1 MTFRSRVLTVYC
13 QAAHGVQCIRYPDD
27 RVSTNRLPWPGRL
40 PGISVVSQEQS
51 ASTRGFT
58 VNTAPPPGPSPQS
71 VGPISLDRLLA
82 DQPPVLDVGANLDQV
97 REGRRVVFLDDDPT
111 GTQTIADLP
120 VLTSWTVADLQWA
133 LQQPTAGFFVLTN
146 TRSLSETDAA
156 ERNRQVVDALHQA
169 ATLEKVSYV
178 IASRSDS
185 TLRGYFPLET
195 DILAE
200 ELARRGTVIDGV
212 IICPSYVEPGRLT
225 VDSVHWARTAEGMIP
240 VSHSE
245 FAKDASF
252 GYRNSDLRDWVEE
265 KTSGGIPRDQ
275 VATITLTD
283 IRAGGPDRV
292 LQILAG
298 LRNGQPVVVDTAADA
313 DQQVVVLALLRAE
326 AAGQNFIYRIGPSFV
341 RARTGQT
348 ATPPADARRLQEI
361 LSAQTDAEDARTATK
376 HGLIAVGSHVGL
388 TTRQL
393 GQLRTQGKI
402 IELELDVPTLL
413 DDAARNEHVD
423 NIAGQAA
430 SLLRQNEADS
440 DVVIRTSRNLI
451 TGDDAV
457 HSLVIARTVSGALVG
472 TVREIVSQIRPAFVL
487 AKGGITSSDTAT
499 EGLGI
504 RRAWCRGTMLP
515 GIVSLWEPVAGLAQG
530 IPYIVFAGNVG
541 DDHALARVV
550 TTLRSM

>member
-1 MTFRSRVLTVYC
+1 MTT
-13 QAAHGVQCIRYPDD
+13 G
-27 RVSTNRLPWPGRL
+27 
-40 PGISVVSQEQS
+40 
-51 ASTRGFT
+51 
-58 VNTAPPPGPSPQS
+58 PPPAPSPQS
-71 VGPISLDRLLA
+71 VGAIPLERLLA
-82 DQPPVLDVGANLDQV
+82 DQPPVLDVGPNLDEV
-97 REGRRVVFLDDDPT
+97 RKGRRGVFLDDDPT

-133 LQQPTAGFFVLTN
+133 LQQPTTGFFVLTN
-146 TRSLSETDAA
+146 TRSLSEADAA
-156 ERNRQVVDALHQA
+156 ERNRQVVDALDQA
-169 ATLEKVSYV
+169 ASLEQVSYV

-195 DILAE
+195 DVLAGA
-200 ELARRGTVIDGV
+200 LTARGTVVDGV
-212 IICPSYVEPGRLT
+212 IICPGYVEPGRLT
-225 VDSVHWARTAEGMIP
+225 VDSVHWARTSEGMIP
-240 VSHSE
+240 VSQSE

-252 GYRNSDLRDWVEE
+252 GYRNSDLRDWIEE
-265 KTSGGIPRDQ
+265 KTAGRIPRDQ

-283 IRAGGPDRV
+283 IRVGGPDRV
-292 LQILAG
+292 HEILAS

-326 AAGQNFIYRIGPSFV
+326 AAGHNFIYRIGPSFV

-348 ATPPADARRLQEI
+348 ATPPVSPQRLRKI
-361 LSAQTDAEDARTATK
+361 LAEQPTEAEDARPATK

-393 GQLRTQGKI
+393 DRLRARGKT

-413 DDAARNEHVD
+413 DDSARDQHVEQ
-423 NIAGQAA
+423 IAGQAA

-440 DVVIRTSRNLI
+440 DIVIRTSRTLV
-451 TGDDAV
+451 TGGDAV
-457 HSLVIARTVSGALVG
+457 HSLTIARTVSAALVG
-472 TVREIVSQIRPAFVL
+472 TVREIVNQIRPAFVL

-499 EGLGI
+499 EGLRI

-515 GIVSLWEPVAGLAQG
+515 GIVSLWEPVTGPAQG

-541 DDHALARVV
+541 DDDALAATVE
-550 TTLRSM
+550 TLRSV

>member
-1 MTFRSRVLTVYC
+1 MTTGS
-13 QAAHGVQCIRYPDD
+13 
-27 RVSTNRLPWPGRL
+27 
-40 PGISVVSQEQS
+40 
-51 ASTRGFT
+51 
-58 VNTAPPPGPSPQS
+58 PPAPSPQS
-71 VGPISLDRLLA
+71 VGAITLEQLLA
-82 DQPPVLDVGANLDQV
+82 EQPPVLDVGANLDEV
-97 REGRRVVFLDDDPT
+97 RKGRRLVALDDDPT

-120 VLTSWTVADLQWA
+120 VLTSWTVADVQWA
-133 LQQPTAGFFVLTN
+133 LQQPTTGFFVLTN
-146 TRSLSETDAA
+146 TRSLSEADAA
-156 ERNRQVVDALHQA
+156 ERNRQIVDALDQA
-169 ATLEKVSYV
+169 ASLEQVSYV

-195 DILAE
+195 DVLAE
-200 ELARRGTVIDGV
+200 ELAARGTVVDGV

-265 KTSGGIPRDQ
+265 KTAGRIPREE

-283 IRAGGPDRV
+283 IRVGGPERV
-292 LQILAG
+292 YEILAD
-298 LRNGQPVVVDTAADA
+298 LRNGQPVVVDTAEDA

-326 AAGQNFIYRIGPSFV
+326 AAGKNFIYRIGPSFV
-341 RARTGQT
+341 RARTGQR
-348 ATPPADARRLQEI
+348 ATPPAGPDRLREIFARRP
-361 LSAQTDAEDARTATK
+361 TDSDETRPATA

-393 GQLRTQGKI
+393 DRLRDRGKI
-402 IELELDVPTLL
+402 IEVELDVPTLL
-413 DDAARNEHVD
+413 EDSARDRHVTDVARQAART
-423 NIAGQAA
+423 
-430 SLLRQNEADS
+430 LRNNDADS
-440 DVVIRTSRNLI
+440 DIVIRTSRTLV
-451 TGDDAV
+451 TGNDAV
-457 HSLVIARTVSGALVG
+457 SSLVIARTVSAALVG
-472 TVREIVSQIRPAFVL
+472 TVREIVSQVRPAFVL

-515 GIVSLWEPVAGLAQG
+515 GIISLWEPVTGPAQG

-541 DDHALARVV
+541 DDDALAAVID
-550 TTLRSM
+550 TLRSV

>member
-1 MTFRSRVLTVYC
+1 VTTGS
-13 QAAHGVQCIRYPDD
+13 
-27 RVSTNRLPWPGRL
+27 
-40 PGISVVSQEQS
+40 
-51 ASTRGFT
+51 
-58 VNTAPPPGPSPQS
+58 PPAPSPQS
-71 VGPISLDRLLA
+71 VGAITLEQLLA
-82 DQPPVLDVGANLDQV
+82 EQPPVLDVGANLDEV
-97 REGRRVVFLDDDPT
+97 RKGRRLVALDDDPT

-120 VLTSWTVADLQWA
+120 VLTSWTVADVQWA
-133 LQQPTAGFFVLTN
+133 LQQPTTGFFVLTN
-146 TRSLSETDAA
+146 TRSLSEADAA
-156 ERNRQVVDALHQA
+156 ERNRQIVDALDQA
-169 ATLEKVSYV
+169 ASLEQVSYV

-195 DILAE
+195 DVLAE
-200 ELARRGTVIDGV
+200 ELAARGTVVDGV

-265 KTSGGIPRDQ
+265 KTAGRIPREE

-283 IRAGGPDRV
+283 IRVGGPERV
-292 LQILAG
+292 YEILAD
-298 LRNGQPVVVDTAADA
+298 LRNGQPVVVDTAEDA

-326 AAGQNFIYRIGPSFV
+326 AAGKNFIYRIGPSFV
-341 RARTGQT
+341 RARTGQR
-348 ATPPADARRLQEI
+348 ATPPADPDRLREIFARRP
-361 LSAQTDAEDARTATK
+361 TDSDETRPATA

-393 GQLRTQGKI
+393 DRLRDRGKI
-402 IELELDVPTLL
+402 IEVELDVPTLL
-413 DDAARNEHVD
+413 EDSARDRHVTDVARQAART
-423 NIAGQAA
+423 
-430 SLLRQNEADS
+430 LRNKDADS
-440 DVVIRTSRNLI
+440 DIVIRTSRTLV
-451 TGDDAV
+451 TGNDAV
-457 HSLVIARTVSGALVG
+457 SSLVIARTVSAALVG
-472 TVREIVSQIRPAFVL
+472 TVREIVSQVRPAFVL

-515 GIVSLWEPVAGLAQG
+515 GIISLWEPVTGPAQG

-541 DDHALARVV
+541 DDDALAAVID
-550 TTLRSM
+550 TLRSV

>member
-1 MTFRSRVLTVYC
+1 MTTGS
-13 QAAHGVQCIRYPDD
+13 
-27 RVSTNRLPWPGRL
+27 
-40 PGISVVSQEQS
+40 
-51 ASTRGFT
+51 
-58 VNTAPPPGPSPQS
+58 PPAPSPQS
-71 VGPISLDRLLA
+71 VGAITLEQLLA
-82 DQPPVLDVGANLDQV
+82 EQPPVLDVGANLDEV
-97 REGRRVVFLDDDPT
+97 RKGRRLVALDDDPT

-120 VLTSWTVADLQWA
+120 VLTSWTVADVQWA
-133 LQQPTAGFFVLTN
+133 LQQPTTGFFVLTN
-146 TRSLSETDAA
+146 TRSLSEADAA
-156 ERNRQVVDALHQA
+156 ERNRQIVDALDQA
-169 ATLEKVSYV
+169 ASLEQVSYV

-195 DILAE
+195 DVLAE
-200 ELARRGTVIDGV
+200 ELAARGTVVDGV

-265 KTSGGIPRDQ
+265 KTAGRIPREE

-283 IRAGGPDRV
+283 IRVGGPERV
-292 LQILAG
+292 YEILAD
-298 LRNGQPVVVDTAADA
+298 LRNGQPVVVDTAEDA

-326 AAGQNFIYRIGPSFV
+326 AAGKNFIYRIGPSFV
-341 RARTGQT
+341 RARTGQR
-348 ATPPADARRLQEI
+348 ATPPADPDRLREIFARRP
-361 LSAQTDAEDARTATK
+361 TDSDETRPATA

-393 GQLRTQGKI
+393 DRLRDRGKI
-402 IELELDVPTLL
+402 IEVELDVPTLL
-413 DDAARNEHVD
+413 EDSARDRHVTNVARQAART
-423 NIAGQAA
+423 
-430 SLLRQNEADS
+430 LRNNDADS
-440 DVVIRTSRNLI
+440 DIVIRTSRTLV
-451 TGDDAV
+451 TGNDAV
-457 HSLVIARTVSGALVG
+457 SSLVIARTVSAALVG
-472 TVREIVSQIRPAFVL
+472 TVRKIVSQVRPAFVL

-515 GIVSLWEPVAGLAQG
+515 GIISLWEPVTGPAQG

-541 DDHALARVV
+541 DDDALAAVID
-550 TTLRSM
+550 TLRSV